1 MSAEGYGYGETI
13 DKLNILGYKT
23 KKGLPFVKNS
33 LYEILRNEK
42 YKGTYIF
49 NRSYSANALNKRN
62 NHRRKPEE
70 EIIRIENGCPAIV
83 SSGLWHR
90 ANAVKKATRS
100 SFTNAK
106 KYISAHRSYTLR

>member
-1 MSAEGYGYGETI
+1 MSAEGYGYGETM

-33 LYEILRNEK
+33 LYEILRNGK

-49 NRSYSANALNKRN
+49 NRSCSANSLNKRN

-70 EIIRIENGCPAIV
+70 
-83 SSGLWHR
+83 
-90 ANAVKKATRS
+90 
-100 SFTNAK
+100 
-106 KYISAHRSYTLR
+106 